1 MDGIIKP
8 LSKAETSKM
17 KKYNQI
23 ALPRLAMNF
32 LNEKRRVYET
42 CESDA
47 NYDLVYILK
56 QSDIN
61 PDLKFSLRS
70 IEKFCTYRKVWI
82 VGYKPS
88 WIKNVEYLPTV
99 QTGNKW
105 VNSMTNIVAA
115 CNCPEIS
122 EDFVLMNDDFFIIKT
137 ITDWRKTFNLCLN
150 TIDEEVK
157 KYKNK
162 QKPSRWQY
170 GFMYAQELLD
180 KLKCD
185 KRYNYEYHGPIVF
198 NKQKFLK
205 MLEIPEI
212 AEITKTSKC
221 FHKRSMYKNIYPD
234 LDLPAPRQFSDTK
247 LRLGY
252 DLLNMFL
259 HESFISVFDDVV
271 DNDIQYPKINAFLY
285 RMFPNKSKY
294 EV

>member
-32 LNEKRRVYET
+32 LNEKRKIYET

-99 QTGNKW
+99 QTGNK
-105 VNSMTNIVAA
+105 
-115 CNCPEIS
+115 
-122 EDFVLMNDDFFIIKT
+122 
-137 ITDWRKTFNLCLN
+137 
-150 TIDEEVK
+150 
-157 KYKNK
+157 
-162 QKPSRWQY
+162 
-170 GFMYAQELLD
+170 
-180 KLKCD
+180 
-185 KRYNYEYHGPIVF
+185 
-198 NKQKFLK
+198 
-205 MLEIPEI
+205 
-212 AEITKTSKC
+212 
-221 FHKRSMYKNIYPD
+221 
-234 LDLPAPRQFSDTK
+234 
-247 LRLGY
+247 
-252 DLLNMFL
+252 
-259 HESFISVFDDVV
+259 
-271 DNDIQYPKINAFLY
+271 
-285 RMFPNKSKY
+285 
-294 EV
+294 